1 MCLKMRIVFAEKL
14 KSVYKP
20 EEEVIDPQSEARFE
34 DGSNLNAL
42 PFGAGNFMEPKSQE
56 AARKA
61 LLQYCCLDTF
71 AMVKIWEKLKDTAKE
86 MP

>member
-1 MCLKMRIVFAEKL
+1 MAEQIRIIFAEKL

-20 EEEVIDPQSEARFE
+20 EEEVIDSQSEARFE

-42 PFGAGNFMEPKSQE
+42 PFGAGNFMEPKAQE

-61 LLQYCCLDTF
+61 SLREEGKPTAQN
-71 AMVKIWEKLKDTAKE
+71 WE
-86 MP
+86 